1 MMDYLK
7 YLGLFDY
14 QAEGRV
20 PPEVKEM
27 PWAPL
32 ISKYLSTLREISE
45 TFEGKLMREVKA
57 FDFACG
63 DFPVYFLL

>member
-1 MMDYLK
+1 MMNYFK
-7 YLGLFDY
+7 YLGLFDQ
-14 QAEGRV
+14 QAEGPV

-32 ISKYLSTLREISE
+32 ISKYLSTLGEISK
-45 TFEGKLMREVKA
+45 TFEGKVMREVNK
-57 FDFACG
+57 FNFACC